1 MCSALLSMTWDLS
14 EAAMRIERKDMRK
27 LPGES
32 FKLAMLMALSVALV
46 GVAAAEPRADAGID
60 CELEGHMSDVSGQIG
75 TDRLAALKDRAGR
88 LSEQYDVGTFFCL
101 SDAEI
106 TRPLAD
112 HLHAVSE
119 SLFASRPGGEDR
131 VLVYVNTARRQM
143 SFHADGP
150 VWNVWRDALMPSL
163 RQSMRGPLSADSW
176 AEAFEAAAIGLEAD
190 IYAPMRSTKPEAED
204 AAPVSEFS
212 LNVARHVLAHE
223 MAHALI
229 REFRLPV
236 LANEEAMADS
246 FATSWILATGKA
258 DGPAVVMDRVRSWL
272 LEDSEVLRED
282 YDFKGEHLLDIRRA
296 YQAACLLYGSSP
308 KDHLARIEWL
318 GFSERD
324 LDDCADTAPDQVRG
338 WAAVLEQHAL
348 PEGKASENVVLIVA
362 DDIEERT
369 VRGLSGLVD
378 TVLAD
383 LRRFAWPEPVSLH
396 IENCPG
402 AAWWSRSNR
411 TVTLC
416 VSYIHRFWRQGKRL
430 EGNEQVML
438 GLGKW

>member
-1 MCSALLSMTWDLS
+1 MS
-14 EAAMRIERKDMRK
+14 EAAMRIERKGMRTV
-27 LPGES
+27 PGES
-32 FKLAMLMALSVALV
+32 FKLAMLIAMSVALV
-46 GVAAAEPRADAGID
+46 GVTAAEVRAEADID

-75 TDRLAALKDRAGR
+75 TDRLAELNARAGR
-88 LSEQYDVGTFFCL
+88 LSRQYDVGTFFCL

-106 TRPLAD
+106 TTPLAD
-112 HLHAVSE
+112 HLHAVAE

-163 RQSMRGPLSADSW
+163 RKSMRGPLAADSW

-190 IYAPMRSTKPEAED
+190 IYTPMRSADPDD
-204 AAPVSEFS
+204 AAPVSAFS
-212 LNVARHVLAHE
+212 MNVARHVLAHE

-246 FATSWILATGKA
+246 FATSWILTTRKA
-258 DGPAVVMDRVRSWL
+258 DGPAIVMDRVRSWL

-324 LDDCADTAPDQVRG
+324 LRDCADTAPDQFRG
-338 WAAVLEQHAL
+338 WAAVIEQHAL

-362 DDIEERT
+362 DDIEDRT
-369 VRGLSGLVD
+369 VQGLSGLVD
-378 TVLAD
+378 AALSD
-383 LRRFAWPEPVSLH
+383 LRRFDWPEPVSLH
-396 IENCPG
+396 IENCPRT
-402 AAWWSRSNR
+402 AWWSRSSR
-411 TVTLC
+411 TITLC
-416 VSYIHRFWRQGKRL
+416 VSYIHRFWRQGMRL
-430 EGNEQVML
+430 EGNEQVMHE
-438 GLGKW
+438 LGKR